1 MRVRQLLLLCF
12 TLVALPGLVAL
23 AWQARE
29 AWREVRQTERVV
41 ISTRLISD
49 VLRGQTAFAL
59 QSARISTAMVVA
71 QPDLADLRAGQEEM
85 QRLLSA
91 AEANAR
97 AVGLDP
103 APARDALRA
112 MTALTERTLAA
123 ASQPPAARDAGVV
136 RDLAQV
142 RNDHGNR
149 LSGMARQGARELSR
163 LAPALAPLLE
173 TAMQGGQLRDI
184 AGRRG
189 LLLNGWV
196 GGGTITPE
204 ALATAQQLTGRVE
217 EILATLERLVEAS
230 GSATLARAHES
241 SIRQGYLVTGEPGF
255 RNLVRIGGLRQAGG
269 TEAWPNDPTAHRRF
283 STGALTQ
290 LVGVR
295 DAALEEAIAQ
305 GEAMVAQGWQDLAI
319 IGAMALATLLVMGAA
334 LVLLLRRLVSPLGDL
349 ARVVRRIGG
358 GELTLEVPGSAR
370 RDELGDVAQ
379 AVDQLRAASAERN
392 ALEAAQAAEREAQAA
407 RAKRV
412 DALLAEFGEETAGV
426 LRAVASAATEL
437 DATATGMAAT
447 AKDGSARAA
456 AVADS
461 TAMASANV
469 GSVAAATEELSA
481 SIAEVVRQIEQSA
494 GAARE
499 ATAAAERTDATVRGL
514 SEAASRIGDVVRLI
528 GDIAGQTNLLALNA
542 TIEAARAGEAGK
554 GFAVVAS
561 EVKTLAAQ
569 TAKATEEIGAQI
581 AAMQT
586 ETGRTVEVVQAI
598 ARTIE
603 TLNAATAQV
612 AETAAQQAQATQE
625 IGVAVAQAASGTR
638 QASDHAAGV
647 SADAQRTG
655 SAAADVRSASA
666 ELAQQAEGLRGKVDG
681 FLVAIRAA

>member
-1 MRVRQLLLLCF
+1 MRVRRLLLLCF
-12 TLVALPGLVAL
+12 ALIALPGLVAL
-23 AWQARE
+23 AWQAKE
-29 AWREVRQTERVV
+29 AWRELQQTERVV
-41 ISTRLISD
+41 TATRLISE

-59 QSARISTAMVVA
+59 QSARISTAMAVA

-85 QRLLSA
+85 QRLLA
-91 AEANAR
+91 GAEAKAR
-97 AVGLDP
+97 TVGLDP

-112 MTALTERTLAA
+112 MTALTERAATAA
-123 ASQPPAARDAGVV
+123 AQPPAQRDAGLL
-136 RDLAQV
+136 RELSQV
-142 RNDHGNR
+142 RNDHGNA
-149 LSGMARQGARELSR
+149 LSGLARGAARELSR
-163 LAPALAPLLE
+163 QAPALAPLLE

-217 EILATLERLVEAS
+217 EILATLERLVEAT
-230 GSATLARAHES
+230 GSAALARAYDT
-241 SIRQGYLVTGEPGF
+241 SIRQGYLAGGEPGF
-255 RNLVRIGGLRQAGG
+255 RNLVRIGGLRLAGG

-290 LVGVR
+290 MVGVR
-295 DAALEEAIAQ
+295 DAALEEAIAT
-305 GEAMVAQGWQDLAI
+305 GEAMVAQGWQDLLI
-319 IGAMALATLLVMGAA
+319 IGAMAAATLAVMGAA
-334 LVLLLRRLVSPLGDL
+334 LLLLMRRLVSPLGEL

-358 GELTLEVPGSAR
+358 GEVTLTVPGSAR
-370 RDELGDVAQ
+370 ADELGEVAQ
-379 AVDQLRAASAERN
+379 AVEQLRAASAERN

-407 RAKRV
+407 RARRV

-426 LRAVASAATEL
+426 LRTVASAATEL
-437 DATATGMAAT
+437 DTTATGMATT

-481 SIAEVVRQIEQSA
+481 SIGEVVRQIDASA
-494 GAARE
+494 AAARQ
-499 ATAAAERTDATVRGL
+499 ATEAAERTDATVRGL
-514 SEAASRIGDVVRLI
+514 SEAAARIGDVVKLI

-581 AAMQT
+581 AAMQA

-603 TLNAATAQV
+603 TLNTATAQV
-612 AETAAQQAQATQE
+612 AETAAQQAAATQE
-625 IGVAVAQAASGTR
+625 IGQAVAQAAAGTR
-638 QASDHAAGV
+638 QASEHAAGV
-647 SADAQRTG
+647 SADAERTG
-655 SAAADVRSASA
+655 SAAAEVRGASA
-666 ELAQQAEGLRGKVDG
+666 ELARQAEGLRGKVDG

>member
-12 TLVALPGLVAL
+12 ALIALPGLVAL

-29 AWREVRQTERVV
+29 AWSELRQTERVV
-41 ISTRLISD
+41 TSTRLISE

-59 QSARISTAMVVA
+59 QSARISTAMAVP

-85 QRLLSA
+85 QRLLAA
-91 AEANAR
+91 AEMNAR
-97 AVGLDP
+97 TVGLDS
-103 APARDALRA
+103 APARDALQA
-112 MTALTERTLAA
+112 MTALTQRAIAA
-123 ASQPPAARDAGVV
+123 APQPPAQRDPALL
-136 RDLAQV
+136 RELSQA

-149 LSGMARQGARELSR
+149 LSGLAREAARELSR

-196 GGGTITPE
+196 GGGAITPE

-217 EILATLERLVEAS
+217 EILATLERLVEAV
-230 GSATLARAHES
+230 GSAPVSRAYET

-255 RNLVRIGGLRQAGG
+255 RTLVRIGGVRLAGG
-269 TEAWPNDPTAHRRF
+269 SEAWPNDPTAHRRF

-290 LVGVR
+290 MVGVR
-295 DAALEEAIAQ
+295 DAALEEAIAK
-305 GEAMVAQGWQDLAI
+305 GEAMVAKGWQDLMI
-319 IGAMALATLLVMGAA
+319 IGAMALATLAVMGGA
-334 LVLLLRRLVSPLGDL
+334 LVVILRRLVSPLGDL

-370 RDELGDVAQ
+370 RDELGEVAQ
-379 AVDQLRAASAERN
+379 AVEQLRAASAERN

-407 RAKRV
+407 RAARV
-412 DALLAEFGEETAGV
+412 DALLREFEAETADA
-426 LRAVASAATEL
+426 LRTVASAATEL
-437 DATATGMAAT
+437 DATATGMATT
-447 AKDGSARAA
+447 ARDGSARAA

-481 SIAEVVRQIEQSA
+481 SIGEVVRQIDASA
-494 GAARE
+494 AAARE
-499 ATAAAERTDATVRGL
+499 ATEAAERTDATVRGL

-586 ETGRTVEVVQAI
+586 ETGRTVEVVRAI
-598 ARTIE
+598 ARTID
-603 TLNAATAQV
+603 TLNTATAQV
-612 AETAAQQAQATQE
+612 AETAAQQAAATQE
-625 IGVAVAQAASGTR
+625 IGQAVAQAASGTR
-638 QASDHAAGV
+638 QASEHAAGV
-647 SADAQRTG
+647 SQDAERTG
-655 SAAADVRSASA
+655 SAAAEVRGASA
-666 ELAQQAEGLRGKVDG
+666 ELARQAEGLRGRVDQ
-681 FLVAIRAA
+681 FLGAIRAA